1 LKTGCEEIKH
11 YQRKLKEKTC
21 QQLKDALYGCSCG
34 SVVKEKKAC
43 KTFDQCY
50 AAAVTNKKSNEKEI
64 KKKMLLPSS
73 SGVQLVVL
81 NASIKVMSGKKKRQ
95 MQSNW
100 KNVKGPQIST
110 KPLDLKYHLTPPKPK
125 CALAGLDDKIRQ
137 MCDKPKEPKKTQKM
151 TRVAKLHE
159 LEEGVLHSES

>member
-81 NASIKVMSGKKKRQ
+81 NASIKVMSGKKKADAKQ
-95 MQSNW
+95 LEKCQ
-100 KNVKGPQIST
+100 G
-110 KPLDLKYHLTPPKPK
+110 TPN
-125 CALAGLDDKIRQ
+125 Q
-137 MCDKPKEPKKTQKM
+137 YKTPGFEVSSHAAE
-151 TRVAKLHE
+151 TEVCTCRI
-159 LEEGVLHSES
+159 GR

>member
-1 LKTGCEEIKH
+1 LKEGCDEIKH
-11 YQRKLKEKTC
+11 YQRVLKEHTC
-21 QQLKDALYGCSCG
+21 QKLKDALYGCSCG

-81 NASIKVMSGKKKRQ
+81 NASIKVMSGKKKGRCKATGK
-95 MQSNW
+95 MSR
-100 KNVKGPQIST
+100 
-110 KPLDLKYHLTPPKPK
+110 DPKSVQNPW
-125 CALAGLDDKIRQ
+125 I
-137 MCDKPKEPKKTQKM
+137 
-151 TRVAKLHE
+151 
-159 LEEGVLHSES
+159 